1 MPVVLGTP
9 ACVPEGTIS
18 GVKVRIRSGEKAPPI
33 LAASSGRSS
42 RHARS
47 DPQVNWVSQ
56 NLDITDGAGHHYVYN
71 KVLGGGNFAK
81 AYLYVSETTDERLA
95 VRVEWQGMEI
105 DLPQALG
112 MARKLPLART
122 KSFFKARLQVMEL
135 GVSTAEEFFMDRD
148 NAQYLP
154 QFECFI
160 RALIAQLMANRLTYF
175 DLKPDNIVVCRCPKT
190 GFLYFRAIDI
200 DSVGSWSKPKQD
212 ALYRLDTREE
222 GVAPPA
228 YAVVFTAFAGLLT
241 ILIAKKIIR
250 LGRLTNGF
258 RAYILNSWTW
268 KKKPLPYSAN
278 FRPAAKH
285 WKSVREFK
293 PFFDAIQDITPTTTS
308 PDVAWS
314 LIAPIMEGC
323 AGYRDR
329 VAIV

>member
-18 GVKVRIRSGEKAPPI
+18 GVKVRIKSGEKAPPI
-33 LAASSGRSS
+33 LAASSGRRS
-42 RHARS
+42 RRARS
-47 DPQVNWVSQ
+47 DPQADWVSQ
-56 NLDITDGAGHHYVYN
+56 NLDITDGAGHHYVYST
-71 KVLGGGNFAK
+71 VLGGGNYAK
-81 AYLYVSETTDERLA
+81 AYLFVSETTDERLA

-105 DLPQALG
+105 ELPPALG
-112 MARKLPLART
+112 TANELPLART

-135 GVSTAEEFFMDRD
+135 GVSTAEDFFMDRD

-175 DLKPDNIVVCRCPKT
+175 DLKPDNIVVCRCPT
-190 GFLYFRAIDI
+190 QGFLYFRAIDI
-200 DSVGSWSKPKQD
+200 DSVGSWSKPKQE

-241 ILIAKKIIR
+241 IMIAKKIIR
-250 LGRLTNGF
+250 DGRLDVSTF
-258 RAYILNSWTW
+258 WQRWTW

-285 WKSVREFK
+285 WRSVGEFR
-293 PFFDAIQDITPTTTS
+293 PFFDAIEDITPTTTS